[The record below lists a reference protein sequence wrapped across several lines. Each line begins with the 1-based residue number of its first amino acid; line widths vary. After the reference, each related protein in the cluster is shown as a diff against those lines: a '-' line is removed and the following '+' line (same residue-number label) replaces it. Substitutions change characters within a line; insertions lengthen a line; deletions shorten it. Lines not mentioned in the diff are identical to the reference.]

1 MIFENDTTVLI
12 SFGGYVSRYKLTGFK
27 AGDVQT
33 WTRINK
39 VIVEKS
45 DLFPNPNNGNFS
57 LKIQDDNIKTVRILN
72 MNGQFVY
79 MKRIETI
86 DNSINL
92 DIDLR
97 TGNYIV
103 FIEGN
108 KDNYF
113 KKMTIK

>member
-1 MIFENDTTVLI
+1 
-12 SFGGYVSRYKLTGFK
+12 
-27 AGDVQT
+27 
-33 WTRINK
+33 
-39 VIVEKS
+39 
-45 DLFPNPNNGNFS
+45 
-57 LKIQDDNIKTVRILN
+57 